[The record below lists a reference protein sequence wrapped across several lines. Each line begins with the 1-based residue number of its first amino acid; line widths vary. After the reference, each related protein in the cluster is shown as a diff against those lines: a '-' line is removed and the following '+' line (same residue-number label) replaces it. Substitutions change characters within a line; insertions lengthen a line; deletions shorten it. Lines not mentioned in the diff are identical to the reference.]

1 MTMVKQNTKST
12 LNKKLSKKKKA
23 ELVNK
28 LDNAVKSISKRN
40 LYFVSG
46 NKERYF
52 SVVDSTTKKPIFKEI
67 PISEAAQMIVKLCN
81 TTSKTKINKVKGTI
95 ENVLVKNGRE
105 LNKHIN
111 DLFFYNYT
119 IRTTKDIDKLI
130 ITEARKDMSLNYYY
144 KVKDDMMCQ
153 IQNQFTEVIDYKK
166 M

>member
-1 MTMVKQNTKST
+1 MAKQNTKST
-12 LNKKLSKKKKA
+12 LKKKLSKKKKT

-46 NKERYF
+46 NKDRYY
-52 SVVDSTTKKPIFKEI
+52 SVIDSTTKQPIFKEI
-67 PISEAAQMIVKLCN
+67 PISEAAQLIVRLCN
-81 TTSKTKINKVKGTI
+81 TTSKTKIRKVKDHI
-95 ENVLVKNGRE
+95 EDAIIKHGRE

-111 DLFFYNYT
+111 DLYFYNHT
-119 IRTTKDIDKLI
+119 LKTTKDIDKVI

-144 KVKDDMMCQ
+144 KIKHTFLGQ
-153 IQNQFTEVIDYKK
+153 LQNQFTEVIDYKK